1 MTPPKYSLIVPTYN
15 RLEELMELLPSIN
28 MMSEVDLLELI
39 IVDDGSI
46 DDTEGYVKSFWE
58 TLKLSIINNRIKGQ
72 VLLGIME

>member
-39 IVDDGSI
+39 IDDDGSI
-46 DDTEGYVKSFWE
+46 DDTEGYVKSF
-58 TLKLSIINNRIKGQ
+58 
-72 VLLGIME
+72 LGNF